1 MPPAGK
7 LPGAVLLM
15 LKRGTVLV
23 ATVQLEH
30 DPALL
35 VTVLLID
42 VTLSVSEPTVT
53 VNDFVPV
60 TPAATVTLCV

>member
-1 MPPAGK
+1 
-7 LPGAVLLM
+7 M